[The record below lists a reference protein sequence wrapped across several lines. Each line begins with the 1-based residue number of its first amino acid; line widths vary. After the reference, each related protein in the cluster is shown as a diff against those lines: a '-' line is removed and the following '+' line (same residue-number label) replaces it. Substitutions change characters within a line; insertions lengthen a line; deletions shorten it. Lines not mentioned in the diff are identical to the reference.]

1 MTGYFFS
8 SGTNLA
14 LFKDLLQRESKSIWV
29 VSTVVALI
37 FFFRVACS
45 IQFSTRLGFVLIWN
59 LSSEKATSSWD
70 LHAF

>member
-29 VSTVVALI
+29 VSTVVALN
-37 FFFRVACS
+37 FFLESRAL
-45 IQFSTRLGFVLIWN
+45 FSSQLGLVSYSFGI
-59 LSSEKATSSWD
+59 
-70 LHAF
+70 

>member
-37 FFFRVACS
+37 FFLESRAL
-45 IQFSTRLGFVLIWN
+45 FSSQLGLVSYSFGI
-59 LSSEKATSSWD
+59 
-70 LHAF
+70 